1 MLFSQACSTIA
12 DLSVSPRLVV
22 AWCSLRRVSRLLLVS
37 PMYAS
42 PQLQD
47 ILGLAAACVGSHW
60 FSGPYSGGVLL
71 SGFSPLLLWF
81 WLGGT
86 GKRPSLFS
94 HVLDGVRRKSTH
106 TDRYLQY
113 TPENQ
118 WLPVTPSFRCRM
130 LYSQERNQTSLYQS
144 WVVMHIFTCFI
155 AHACVYIG
163 QIGIIG
169 KFAR

>member
-1 MLFSQACSTIA
+1 MVEYSDVVPLGWCCFSQACSAIA

-94 HVLDGVRRKSTH
+94 HVLDDVRSTALIDKGWH
-106 TDRYLQY
+106 SLVLLGEHWVHLY
-113 TPENQ
+113 TMLDKV
-118 WLPVTPSFRCRM
+118 WYSDYFCDISFGT
-130 LYSQERNQTSLYQS
+130 LA
-144 WVVMHIFTCFI
+144 IFM
-155 AHACVYIG
+155 
-163 QIGIIG
+163 
-169 KFAR
+169 